1 VTLFVVPVWALNMA
15 YVIWMYWEG
24 LRLNAAVSGS
34 GRRKW
39 WEPWAV
45 ILLIPIFGLMEGF
58 GGLRGFV
65 KFVRRAENKFIVI
78 AKPS

>member
-1 VTLFVVPVWALNMA
+1 
-15 YVIWMYWEG
+15 VIWMYWEG
-24 LRLNAAVSGS
+24 LRLNAEVSDR

-45 ILLIPIFGLMEGF
+45 ILLIPVFGLMEGF
-58 GGLRGFV
+58 GGVRGFM
-65 KFVRRAENKFIVI
+65 KFLRRAENKFVVI